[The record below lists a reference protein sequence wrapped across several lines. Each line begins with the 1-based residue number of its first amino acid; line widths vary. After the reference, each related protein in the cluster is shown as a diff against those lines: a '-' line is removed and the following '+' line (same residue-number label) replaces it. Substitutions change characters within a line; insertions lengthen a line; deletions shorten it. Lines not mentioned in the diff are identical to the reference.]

1 MRFHTTRLILLAAVW
16 ALPVD
21 VWAELRFCNRTG
33 SNASVAIAY
42 VQKDAPGT
50 TTNQHRGVTLEGWW
64 IFAPGECASVS
75 DLHVGDHWVYYHAH
89 STDGTWAGDAMLCI
103 PSRRFTNGDRFRRPD
118 EGCPAGSR
126 LRGFRRIQSDAR
138 TFTMTLR

>member
-1 MRFHTTRLILLAAVW
+1 MKSQIASLLLLCAGC
-16 ALPVD
+16 ALPANA
-21 VWAELRFCNRTG
+21 WAELRFCNRTG
-33 SNASVAIAY
+33 SNISVAIAW

-75 DLHVGDHWVYYHAH
+75 DLHVGQHWVYYHAH
-89 STDGTWAGDAMLCI
+89 SSQGTWAGRAMLCV
-103 PSRRFTNGDRFRRPD
+103 PTRRFTTGGQFRSASD
-118 EGCPAGSR
+118 GCPTGTVS
-126 LRGFRRIQSDAR
+126 RGFHRIDSDAR